1 MFTIYTKPECIYCQK
16 AKDLFKYKGVTYKE
30 LVVEKD
36 ISSEEYRDI
45 IPGFTTVPGIR
56 AYLLEA
62 IMSYRVFYQTKDEGW
77 QSRDFESKDEAA
89 EFTYT
94 SQFIDYYIEDE
105 FHYEEPD
112 ISDAEA
118 LASAGFGTDED
129 YGYFGE

>member
-1 MFTIYTKPECIYCQK
+1 
-16 AKDLFKYKGVTYKE
+16 
-30 LVVEKD
+30 
-36 ISSEEYRDI
+36 
-45 IPGFTTVPGIR
+45 
-56 AYLLEA
+56 
-62 IMSYRVFYQTKDEGW
+62 MSYRVFYQTKDEGW

-94 SQFIDYYIEDE
+94 SQFIDYYIEEE

-129 YGYFGE
+129 YGG

>member
-1 MFTIYTKPECIYCQK
+1 
-16 AKDLFKYKGVTYKE
+16 
-30 LVVEKD
+30 
-36 ISSEEYRDI
+36 
-45 IPGFTTVPGIR
+45 
-56 AYLLEA
+56 
-62 IMSYRVFYQTKDEGW
+62 MSYRVFYQTKDEGW

-94 SQFIDYYIEDE
+94 SQFIDYYIEEE

-118 LASAGFGTDED
+118 LASAGFGTAED

>member
-1 MFTIYTKPECIYCQK
+1 
-16 AKDLFKYKGVTYKE
+16 
-30 LVVEKD
+30 
-36 ISSEEYRDI
+36 
-45 IPGFTTVPGIR
+45 
-56 AYLLEA
+56 
-62 IMSYRVFYQTKDEGW
+62 MSYRVFYQTKDEGW
-77 QSRDFESKDEAA
+77 QCRDFESKDEAA

-94 SQFIDYYIEDE
+94 SQFIDYYIEDEFEEE

>member
-1 MFTIYTKPECIYCQK
+1 
-16 AKDLFKYKGVTYKE
+16 
-30 LVVEKD
+30 
-36 ISSEEYRDI
+36 
-45 IPGFTTVPGIR
+45 
-56 AYLLEA
+56 LEA
-62 IMSYRVFYQTKDEGW
+62 IVNYRVFYQTKDEGW
-77 QSRDFESKDEAA
+77 QCRDFESKDEAA

-129 YGYFGE
+129 YGG

>member
-1 MFTIYTKPECIYCQK
+1 MN
-16 AKDLFKYKGVTYKE
+16 
-30 LVVEKD
+30 
-36 ISSEEYRDI
+36 
-45 IPGFTTVPGIR
+45 
-56 AYLLEA
+56 
-62 IMSYRVFYQTKDEGW
+62 YRVFYQTKDEGW
-77 QSRDFESKDEAA
+77 QCRDFDSKDEAA

-129 YGYFGE
+129 YGG

>member
-1 MFTIYTKPECIYCQK
+1 
-16 AKDLFKYKGVTYKE
+16 VN
-30 LVVEKD
+30 
-36 ISSEEYRDI
+36 
-45 IPGFTTVPGIR
+45 
-56 AYLLEA
+56 
-62 IMSYRVFYQTKDEGW
+62 YRVFYQTKDEGW
-77 QSRDFESKDEAA
+77 QCRDFESKDEAA

-129 YGYFGE
+129 YGG

>member
-1 MFTIYTKPECIYCQK
+1 
-16 AKDLFKYKGVTYKE
+16 V
-30 LVVEKD
+30 
-36 ISSEEYRDI
+36 
-45 IPGFTTVPGIR
+45 
-56 AYLLEA
+56 
-62 IMSYRVFYQTKDEGW
+62 SYRVFYQTKDEGW

>member
-1 MFTIYTKPECIYCQK
+1 MN
-16 AKDLFKYKGVTYKE
+16 
-30 LVVEKD
+30 
-36 ISSEEYRDI
+36 
-45 IPGFTTVPGIR
+45 
-56 AYLLEA
+56 
-62 IMSYRVFYQTKDEGW
+62 YRVFYQTKDEGW
-77 QSRDFESKDEAA
+77 QCRDFESKDEAA

-118 LASAGFGTDED
+118 LASAGFGTEED

>member
-1 MFTIYTKPECIYCQK
+1 
-16 AKDLFKYKGVTYKE
+16 
-30 LVVEKD
+30 
-36 ISSEEYRDI
+36 
-45 IPGFTTVPGIR
+45 
-56 AYLLEA
+56 
-62 IMSYRVFYQTKDEGW
+62 MSYRVFYQTKDEGW

-94 SQFIDYYIEDE
+94 SQFIDYYIEEE

-118 LASAGFGTDED
+118 LASAGFGTEED

>member
-1 MFTIYTKPECIYCQK
+1 
-16 AKDLFKYKGVTYKE
+16 
-30 LVVEKD
+30 
-36 ISSEEYRDI
+36 
-45 IPGFTTVPGIR
+45 
-56 AYLLEA
+56 LEV
-62 IMSYRVFYQTKDEGW
+62 IVSYRVFYQTKDEGW

>member
-1 MFTIYTKPECIYCQK
+1 MN
-16 AKDLFKYKGVTYKE
+16 
-30 LVVEKD
+30 
-36 ISSEEYRDI
+36 
-45 IPGFTTVPGIR
+45 
-56 AYLLEA
+56 
-62 IMSYRVFYQTKDEGW
+62 YRVFYQTKDEGW

-105 FHYEEPD
+105 LYYEEPD

-129 YGYFGE
+129 YGG

>member
-1 MFTIYTKPECIYCQK
+1 
-16 AKDLFKYKGVTYKE
+16 
-30 LVVEKD
+30 
-36 ISSEEYRDI
+36 
-45 IPGFTTVPGIR
+45 
-56 AYLLEA
+56 
-62 IMSYRVFYQTKDEGW
+62 MSYRVFYQTKDEGW

-112 ISDAEA
+112 LSDAEA

>member
-1 MFTIYTKPECIYCQK
+1 M
-16 AKDLFKYKGVTYKE
+16 VN
-30 LVVEKD
+30 
-36 ISSEEYRDI
+36 
-45 IPGFTTVPGIR
+45 
-56 AYLLEA
+56 
-62 IMSYRVFYQTKDEGW
+62 YRVFYQTKDEGW

-94 SQFIDYYIEDE
+94 SQFIDYYIEEE

-118 LASAGFGTDED
+118 LASAGFGTEED

>member
-1 MFTIYTKPECIYCQK
+1 MN
-16 AKDLFKYKGVTYKE
+16 
-30 LVVEKD
+30 
-36 ISSEEYRDI
+36 
-45 IPGFTTVPGIR
+45 
-56 AYLLEA
+56 
-62 IMSYRVFYQTKDEGW
+62 YRVFYQTKDEGW
-77 QSRDFESKDEAA
+77 QCRDFESKDEAA

-129 YGYFGE
+129 YGG

>member
-1 MFTIYTKPECIYCQK
+1 
-16 AKDLFKYKGVTYKE
+16 
-30 LVVEKD
+30 
-36 ISSEEYRDI
+36 
-45 IPGFTTVPGIR
+45 
-56 AYLLEA
+56 
-62 IMSYRVFYQTKDEGW
+62 MSYRVFYQTKDEGW
-77 QSRDFESKDEAA
+77 QCRDFESKDEAA

-129 YGYFGE
+129 YGG

>member
-1 MFTIYTKPECIYCQK
+1 
-16 AKDLFKYKGVTYKE
+16 
-30 LVVEKD
+30 
-36 ISSEEYRDI
+36 
-45 IPGFTTVPGIR
+45 
-56 AYLLEA
+56 LEA
-62 IMSYRVFYQTKDEGW
+62 IVNYRVFYQTKDEGW